1 MSALRFN
8 LDKQMKEWG
17 FSNLNDFFQSAFH
30 SESFTTIFVTSVS
43 LTALGE
49 IIREIIGFTP
59 MVYVSF
65 IVLLLV
71 EVVTGIR
78 ASLLEG
84 EKINSKRFGRFILK
98 TFVYTI
104 MLGVTNVFGSQTE
117 GFTSYIYNT
126 IHMLIFDYITLQL
139 IISVFENLSRMGYQ
153 ESSSVFN
160 GIHKV
165 ISKYI
170 KLNDKK

>member
-1 MSALRFN
+1 MSTLRLS

-17 FSNLNDFFQSAFH
+17 FNNLNDFFQSAFH
-30 SESFTTIFVTSVS
+30 SESFITIFVTSVS

-104 MLGVTNVFGSQTE
+104 MLGITNVFGSQIE